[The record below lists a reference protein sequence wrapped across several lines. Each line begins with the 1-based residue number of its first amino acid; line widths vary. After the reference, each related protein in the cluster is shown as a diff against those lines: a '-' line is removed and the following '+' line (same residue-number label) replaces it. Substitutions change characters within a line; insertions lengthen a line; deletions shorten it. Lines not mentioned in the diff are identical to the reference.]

1 MNNPLVVIAQIKPK
15 PEHYEDAKA
24 AIIGI
29 HSQTRSEAGCHQFQL
44 NEGLEDDCLYLYEE
58 WDDQAALDDHY
69 AQPYVASVF
78 ESYKSWL
85 AQSVE
90 ITKLTKVA

>member
-1 MNNPLVVIAQIKPK
+1 MIDSLLIFAQIKPK
-15 PEHYEDAKA
+15 PEHYDDAKT

-29 HSQTRSEAGCHQFQL
+29 LAQTREEPGCHQFQL

-58 WDDQAALDDHY
+58 WQSQAALDDHY
-69 AQPYVASVF
+69 AQPYIVSVF
-78 ESYKSWL
+78 DSYESWL
-85 AQSVE
+85 AQPVN